1 MLGSFSIS
9 HRVARSSEELSG
21 KRQMNRERAP
31 RCWSF
36 VCESNSSSRSAR
48 RLLPA
53 VFLLSL
59 LATICSCAA
68 RDHAIA
74 EQEGNRIRAE
84 KVSQVE
90 RFRSEELISPSDPV
104 ESRDRST
111 SSIEVPEILD
121 LDSAIT
127 IATKYSR
134 SFQSQRE
141 SLFLSALSLGL
152 TRRDFLRPVFDG
164 TASFNASDG
173 DDQDFQDVTALSLG
187 GSQLLFTG
195 GSISLNTNSS
205 LATSDDPVAASQTS
219 NASFSVSVNQPLLR
233 GAGRDIAF
241 ESLTQAERNL
251 LYQAR
256 SFELF
261 RQDFVISITEKYFGL
276 ISQQK
281 QLANTNENIV
291 GQRFAWE
298 QAKALFRLGRG
309 NSLDVF
315 RAEQALLEAQSSAL
329 DSEQAFH
336 LAIDQFKVDLGLPID
351 VEFIL
356 QDDFPEVTFFEM
368 DLDGA
373 VEAALHNRLDLRT
386 TRDQLEDAERDLSIA
401 TNSLLPSLDL
411 SLGYSSAAEE
421 KFRFSDLTITDEVDY
436 SVGLV
441 MEIPFDRKSQRNS
454 FRSAEISLDQARRE
468 LDRQQDEVI
477 LEVRDSLRT
486 LQQRKDQI
494 ELGKKKIQSVT
505 FSVEKAEIDQVRGT
519 GTNRDVVEAT
529 NSLTDAKND
538 QLDRIVAHEVQL
550 LRLHKQIGLLF
561 VDEDGMVAK

>member
-1 MLGSFSIS
+1 MS
-9 HRVARSSEELSG
+9 
-21 KRQMNRERAP
+21 RERI
-31 RCWSF
+31 RRSWSIF
-36 VCESNSSSRSAR
+36 GSSDSSPGGVRVVLSVPV
-48 RLLPA
+48 LL
-53 VFLLSL
+53 VLLVAIS
-59 LATICSCAA
+59 SCAS
-68 RDHAIA
+68 RDHAMA
-74 EQEGNRIRAE
+74 NLEGNSIRAE
-84 KVSQVE
+84 KIAEVE
-90 RFRSEELISPSDPV
+90 RFRSEQLIDPADPSITRKTAD
-104 ESRDRST
+104 SA
-111 SSIEVPEILD
+111 IEVPEILD
-121 LDSAIT
+121 LNSAII

-152 TRRDFLRPVFDG
+152 TRRDFLRPVFDSS
-164 TASFNASDG
+164 ASFNASDG
-173 DDQDFQDVTALSLG
+173 SGQEYQDVTALSLG

-195 GSISLNTNSS
+195 GTISVNTSSS
-205 LATSDDPVAASQTS
+205 LATSEDPAAAIQSS

-233 GAGRDIAF
+233 GAGHDIAF

-261 RQDFVISITEKYFGL
+261 RQDFVIQITDKYFGL

-281 QLANTNENIV
+281 KLANTRENIE

-315 RAEQALLEAQSSAL
+315 RAEQALLEAQNSGIDA
-329 DSEQAFH
+329 EQAFH
-336 LAIDQFKVDLGLPID
+336 LSIDQFKVDLGLPID
-351 VEFIL
+351 VEFVL
-356 QDDFPEVTFFEM
+356 QDDFPEVTPFEM

-373 VEAALHNRLDLRT
+373 VVAALHNRLDLRT

-421 KFRFSDLTITDEVDY
+421 KFRFSDLTINDEVDY

-441 MEIPFDRKSQRNS
+441 MEIPLDRKSRRIS
-454 FRSAEISLDQARRE
+454 FRSAEISLDQARRD

-477 LEVRDSLRT
+477 LEVRNSLRT
-486 LQQRKDQI
+486 LQQRKVQI
-494 ELGKKKIQSVT
+494 ELGEKKILSVT
-505 FSVEKAEIDQVRGT
+505 FSVEKAEIDQIRGT

-538 QLDRIVAHEVQL
+538 QLDR
-550 LRLHKQIGLLF
+550 
-561 VDEDGMVAK
+561 

>member
-1 MLGSFSIS
+1 
-9 HRVARSSEELSG
+9 
-21 KRQMNRERAP
+21 MNRARAT
-31 RCWSF
+31 RSWSLVVEPDASSGR
-36 VCESNSSSRSAR
+36 VCA
-48 RLLPA
+48 
-53 VFLLSL
+53 LLSAVVLFGTL
-59 LATICSCAA
+59 LTISSCAS

-74 EQEGNRIRAE
+74 NLEGNSIRAE
-84 KVSQVE
+84 KIAEVE
-90 RFRSEELISPSDPV
+90 RFRSEQLIDPSDPSITR
-104 ESRDRST
+104 ETADSA
-111 SSIEVPEILD
+111 IEVPEILD
-121 LDSAIT
+121 LNSAII

-152 TRRDFLRPVFDG
+152 TRRDFLRPVFDSS
-164 TASFNASDG
+164 ASFNASNG
-173 DDQDFQDVTALSLG
+173 SGQEYQDVTALSLG

-195 GSISLNTNSS
+195 GTISVNANSS
-205 LATSDDPVAASQTS
+205 LATSEDPAAAIQSS
-219 NASFSVSVNQPLLR
+219 NASYSVSVNQPLLR
-233 GAGRDIAF
+233 GAGHDIAF
-241 ESLTQAERNL
+241 ESLTQAERSL

-261 RQDFVISITEKYFGL
+261 RQDFVIQITDKYFSL

-281 QLANTNENIV
+281 KLVNTRENIE

-315 RAEQALLEAQSSAL
+315 RAEQALLEAQNSGI

-351 VEFIL
+351 VEFVL
-356 QDDFPEVTFFEM
+356 QDNFPEVTPFEM
-368 DLDGA
+368 NLDGA

-421 KFRFSDLTITDEVDY
+421 KFRFSDLTLNDEVDY

-441 MEIPFDRKSQRNS
+441 MEIPLDRKSRRIS
-454 FRSAEISLDQARRE
+454 FRSAEISLDQARRD

-486 LQQRKDQI
+486 LQQRKVQI
-494 ELGKKKIQSVT
+494 ELGEKKILSVT
-505 FSVEKAEIDQVRGT
+505 FSVEKAEIDQIRGT

-538 QLDRIVAHEVQL
+538 QLDRIVAHEIQL
-550 LRLHKQIGLLF
+550 LRLHKQVGLLF

>member
-1 MLGSFSIS
+1 MS
-9 HRVARSSEELSG
+9 
-21 KRQMNRERAP
+21 RERI
-31 RCWSF
+31 RRSWSIF
-36 VCESNSSSRSAR
+36 GSSDASPGGVRTILSVPMVLV
-48 RLLPA
+48 LLMA
-53 VFLLSL
+53 IS
-59 LATICSCAA
+59 SCAS

-74 EQEGNRIRAE
+74 NLEGNSIRAE
-84 KVSQVE
+84 KIAEVE
-90 RFRSEELISPSDPV
+90 RFRSEQLIDPADPSITRKTAD
-104 ESRDRST
+104 SA
-111 SSIEVPEILD
+111 IEVPEILD
-121 LDSAIT
+121 LNSAII

-152 TRRDFLRPVFDG
+152 TRRDFLRPVFDSS
-164 TASFNASDG
+164 ASFNASNG
-173 DDQDFQDVTALSLG
+173 SGQEYQDVTALSLG

-195 GSISLNTNSS
+195 GTISVNTNSS
-205 LATSDDPVAASQTS
+205 LATSEDPAAAIQSS

-233 GAGRDIAF
+233 GAGHDIAF

-261 RQDFVISITEKYFGL
+261 RQDFVIQITDKYFSL

-281 QLANTNENIV
+281 KLANTRENIE

-315 RAEQALLEAQSSAL
+315 RAEQALLEAQNSGIDA
-329 DSEQAFH
+329 EQAFH
-336 LAIDQFKVDLGLPID
+336 LSIDQFKVDLGLPID
-351 VEFIL
+351 VEFVL
-356 QDDFPEVTFFEM
+356 QDDFPEVTPFEM

-373 VEAALHNRLDLRT
+373 VVAALHNRLDLRT

-421 KFRFSDLTITDEVDY
+421 KFRFSDLTINDEVDY

-441 MEIPFDRKSQRNS
+441 MEIPLDRKSRRIS
-454 FRSAEISLDQARRE
+454 FRSAEISLDQARRD

-486 LQQRKDQI
+486 LQQRKVQI
-494 ELGKKKIQSVT
+494 ELGEKKILSVT
-505 FSVEKAEIDQVRGT
+505 FSVEKAEIDQIRGT

-538 QLDRIVAHEVQL
+538 QLDRIVAHEIQL
-550 LRLHKQIGLLF
+550 LRLHKQVGLLF

>member
-1 MLGSFSIS
+1 
-9 HRVARSSEELSG
+9 
-21 KRQMNRERAP
+21 MNRERAS
-31 RCWSF
+31 RCWFF
-36 VCESNSSSRSAR
+36 VRESNFSSRGAR
-48 RLLPA
+48 RLLPS

-84 KVSQVE
+84 KVAQVD
-90 RFRSEELISPSDPV
+90 RFRREELISPSDPV
-104 ESRDRST
+104 GSKDTRT

-173 DDQDFQDVTALSLG
+173 NDQDFQDVTALSLG

-195 GSISLNTNSS
+195 GSISVNVNSS
-205 LATSDDPVAASQTS
+205 LSNSSQDISKDPATPDIQSIQSS

-233 GAGRDIAF
+233 GAGHDIAF

-261 RQDFVISITEKYFGL
+261 RQDFVISITEKYFRL

-281 QLANTNENIV
+281 QLANTRENIE
-291 GQRFAWE
+291 GQRFAWN

-315 RAEQALLEAQSSAL
+315 RAEQALLEAQNSAL

-356 QDDFPEVTFFEM
+356 QDDFPEVTSFEM
-368 DLDGA
+368 DLDAA

-411 SLGYSSAAEE
+411 TLGYSSAAQE
-421 KFRFSDLTITDEVDY
+421 KFRFSDLTIDDEVDY

-441 MEIPFDRKSQRNS
+441 MEIPLDRKSQRNS

-494 ELGKKKIQSVT
+494 ELGEKKIQSVT

-561 VDEDGMVAK
+561 VDEDGLVAK

>member
-1 MLGSFSIS
+1 MAIS
-9 HRVARSSEELSG
+9 
-21 KRQMNRERAP
+21 
-31 RCWSF
+31 
-36 VCESNSSSRSAR
+36 
-48 RLLPA
+48 
-53 VFLLSL
+53 
-59 LATICSCAA
+59 SCAS

-74 EQEGNRIRAE
+74 NLEGNSIRAE
-84 KVSQVE
+84 KIAEVE
-90 RFRSEELISPSDPV
+90 RFRSEQLIDPADPSITRKTAD
-104 ESRDRST
+104 SA
-111 SSIEVPEILD
+111 IEVPEILD
-121 LDSAIT
+121 LNSAII

-152 TRRDFLRPVFDG
+152 TRRDFLRPVFDSS
-164 TASFNASDG
+164 ASFNASNG
-173 DDQDFQDVTALSLG
+173 SGQEYQDVTALSLG

-195 GSISLNTNSS
+195 GTISVNANSS
-205 LATSDDPVAASQTS
+205 LATSEDPAAAIQSS

-233 GAGRDIAF
+233 GAGHDIAF
-241 ESLTQAERNL
+241 ESLTQAERSL

-261 RQDFVISITEKYFGL
+261 RQDFVIQITDKYFSL

-281 QLANTNENIV
+281 KLANTRENIE

-315 RAEQALLEAQSSAL
+315 RAEQALLEAQNSGI

-336 LAIDQFKVDLGLPID
+336 FAIDQFKVDLGLPID
-351 VEFIL
+351 VEFVL
-356 QDDFPEVTFFEM
+356 QDNFPEVTPFEM
-368 DLDGA
+368 NLDGA
-373 VEAALHNRLDLRT
+373 VVAALHNRLDLRT

-421 KFRFSDLTITDEVDY
+421 KFRFSDLTINDEVDY

-441 MEIPFDRKSQRNS
+441 MEIPLDRKSRRIS
-454 FRSAEISLDQARRE
+454 FRSAEISLDQARRD

-486 LQQRKDQI
+486 LQQRKVQI
-494 ELGKKKIQSVT
+494 ELGEKKILSVT
-505 FSVEKAEIDQVRGT
+505 FSVEKAEIDQIRGT

-538 QLDRIVAHEVQL
+538 QLDRIVAHEIQL
-550 LRLHKQIGLLF
+550 LRLHKQVGLLF